1 MSIYEL
7 HCRKLYARV
16 LRLYEHLLPQKKHY
30 ALQTHLPDCG
40 LFVNP
45 KLPHRIVEESCQTP
59 VEVWDY
65 AFPDLLS
72 LSSGAPFD
80 GEMR

>member
-1 MSIYEL
+1 MFVYEL

-30 ALQTHLPDCG
+30 ALQAHLPDSG

-45 KLPHRIVEESCQTP
+45 KLPHRVVEESRQTP
-59 VEVWDY
+59 VEVWDDV
-65 AFPDLLS
+65 FPDLLS
-72 LSSGAPFD
+72 SSGAPFD
-80 GEMR
+80 GEIR